1 MADGCAERREIYLD
15 DPESGACP
23 ICQRREATAEHI
35 VAGRQTIRSPTA
47 SVQRATFTRSPSTT
61 GSTVTGISMC
71 EIGRC
76 DFHDIAAN
84 GLQCGLCDR
93 VIGRTDDESVAGTIE
108 RDFYGSPLSEG
119 TVVSSIH
126 EGSGEDDVYQRWL
139 SEQEA
144 VSRTTISTANTPAS
158 PDYSSPGTTSTAAA
172 WQDREEALNE
182 ARVQELSRNF

>member
-1 MADGCAERREIYLD
+1 MADDCAERREIYLD
-15 DPESGACP
+15 DPELEP
-23 ICQRREATAEHI
+23 N
-35 VAGRQTIRSPTA
+35 VAGRQTIGSPTA
-47 SVQRATFTRSPSTT
+47 SLRRPTFVRSRSTA
-61 GSTVTGISMC
+61 GSTITGISMC

-93 VIGRTDDESVAGTIE
+93 IVGRTDDESVAGTIE

-126 EGSGEDDVYQRWL
+126 EGSCEDEVYQRWL
-139 SEQEA
+139 SEQET
-144 VSRTTISTANTPAS
+144 VSRTTTRPANTPAS
-158 PDYSSPGTTSTAAA
+158 PDYSTPGTTSTAAA

-182 ARVQELSRNF
+182 ARVQDVSRNF

>member
-1 MADGCAERREIYLD
+1 MADDCAERREVYLD
-15 DPESGACP
+15 EAESGACP
-23 ICQRREATAEHI
+23 ICQRRDASAEHI
-35 VAGRQTIRSPTA
+35 VTGSQSITSLPA
-47 SVQRATFTRSPSTT
+47 SVRRPTFVRSPSTA

-93 VIGRTDDESVAGTIE
+93 IVGRSDDESVTGTIE

-126 EGSGEDDVYQRWL
+126 EGSGEDEVYQRWL
-139 SEQEA
+139 SEQET
-144 VSRTTISTANTPAS
+144 VSRTTTRPANTPAS
-158 PDYSSPGTTSTAAA
+158 PDYSTPRTTSTAAA

-182 ARVQELSRNF
+182 ARVQDVSRNF